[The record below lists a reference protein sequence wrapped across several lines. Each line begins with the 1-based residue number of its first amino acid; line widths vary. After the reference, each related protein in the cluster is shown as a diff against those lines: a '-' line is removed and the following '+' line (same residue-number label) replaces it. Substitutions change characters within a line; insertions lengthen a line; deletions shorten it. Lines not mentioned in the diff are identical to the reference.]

1 MKWKNPWS
9 SLTLSGAGN
18 SEVDGVYEWKPDVE
32 PHTMPHNTLADSRGV
47 WVQKDGTCWI
57 GFQNIPSNPE
67 WRKWAV
73 FCNQGAV
80 YAVHTDGKRNVPPR
94 AQWEVSDWIN
104 DNGKGHVAGV
114 AGADPAPRCTFS
126 PVSSYVIEDWNAHSC
141 SHGSPILTLE
151 DCRKAAGA
159 YLSQCGLVVAEGQ
172 DLQSE
177 TWGGPQGCHI
187 QRHGGEGGGNFQFNT
202 NFEGGAAVRANLF
215 DITTDCHGRTNVAEI
230 S

>member
-1 MKWKNPWS
+1 M
-9 SLTLSGAGN
+9 
-18 SEVDGVYEWKPDVE
+18 
-32 PHTMPHNTLADSRGV
+32 
-47 WVQKDGTCWI
+47 
-57 GFQNIPSNPE
+57 
-67 WRKWAV
+67 
-73 FCNQGAV
+73 
-80 YAVHTDGKRNVPPR
+80 
-94 AQWEVSDWIN
+94 
-104 DNGKGHVAGV
+104 
-114 AGADPAPRCTFS
+114 
-126 PVSSYVIEDWNAHSC
+126 IEDWNAHSC

-187 QRHGGEGGGNFQFNT
+187 QRHGGEGGGNFQFNA

-215 DITTDCHGRTNVAEI
+215 DMTTDCHGRKNVSEV